1 MQLHTSWEC
10 DYGLLVIAVLGL
22 GFFTTVIAIVAIVYG
37 KEDVAKM
44 AVKVHGQIAK
54 VLSARDPE

>member
-1 MQLHTSWEC
+1 M
-10 DYGLLVIAVLGL
+10 DMLVIAVLGL

>member
-1 MQLHTSWEC
+1 MDMLATA
-10 DYGLLVIAVLGL
+10 ILGL

-44 AVKVHGQIAK
+44 AVKMHGQIAK
-54 VLSARDPE
+54 VLSARDSE

>member
-1 MQLHTSWEC
+1 MDS
-10 DYGLLVIAVLGL
+10 LLIAVLGL

-44 AVKVHGQIAK
+44 ATKVHGQIVK
-54 VLSARDPE
+54 VLSSRDSK